1 MGKYEYLT
9 GEDLDYQPIAV
20 EKAKFEYSPL
30 GRVFNN
36 RGMKEK
42 NKKERL
48 VKRVKN
54 IEDKNEELLQAIKG
68 KTDTKSKTDLFDE
81 DLTLKVIALIKEI
94 KSIEE
99 NVDYDKLSFTVSN
112 KKVYSLDSFK
122 TFETLIKDIRNKN
135 IPIDKVETKQNK
147 LAEKLDDLRAY
158 IARGS
163 KFIDLKES
171 AFTNVKN
178 LYDVWK
184 KNVNGFKIKNY
195 CHFLKSLVR
204 KLIVIINKQ
213 IF

>member
-1 MGKYEYLT
+1 
-9 GEDLDYQPIAV
+9 
-20 EKAKFEYSPL
+20 
-30 GRVFNN
+30 
-36 RGMKEK
+36 MKT
-42 NKKERL
+42 KKERL

-54 IEDKNEELLQAIKG
+54 IEDKNEELLKAIKG

-81 DLTLKVIALIKEI
+81 DLILEVIALIKEI

-99 NVDYDKLSFTVSN
+99 NVDHDKLSFTVGN
-112 KKVYSLDSFK
+112 NKVYSLDSFN

-135 IPIDKVETKQNK
+135 ILIDKVETKKNK

-163 KFIDLKES
+163 KFIDLKEG

-184 KNVNGFKIKNY
+184 KK
-195 CHFLKSLVR
+195 C
-204 KLIVIINKQ
+204 
-213 IF
+213 